1 MPHTGFEDRGRR
13 QPTTRFRKENYV
25 EAGGLSSSAC
35 ANCTLQWGFIGRAP
49 GLHSTDLLLLEPPL
63 RTIAS
68 PSARFGITLLLATA
82 CSPGTEQSGGAP
94 AEGGSTGSFVGP
106 GGGGAGQGGSPCE
119 GTTYAAEYKPLNLY
133 IMVDASSSM
142 AGSKWEAARAG
153 LETFLTDNT
162 ITDVDVAINFFPRP
176 AGGPPACDQMAYKEP
191 VVQFGPLPGN
201 GPAIL
206 AAMDARQPD
215 GFNSP
220 MFPALGG
227 AILKGI
233 DLTVQNPDE
242 VAAVLL
248 VTDGKPD
255 GPGTVC
261 AGQDPS
267 DPSVVAAL
275 AASGLAFSP
284 SVRTLVV
291 GLPGVDVA
299 IADQI
304 AAAGGS
310 EKAIVVG
317 TSDTAN
323 SFAAALKKAQGAA
336 VGCVFKLPTDLENGT
351 VDSGDVNVSLTP
363 GGGNATVVL
372 SNPDCSGGEGWAFDD
387 EADPKSIV
395 LCEGT
400 CAAVESDDAASVNIV
415 LGCPTAF

>member
-1 MPHTGFEDRGRR
+1 
-13 QPTTRFRKENYV
+13 
-25 EAGGLSSSAC
+25 
-35 ANCTLQWGFIGRAP
+35 
-49 GLHSTDLLLLEPPL
+49 
-63 RTIAS
+63 
-68 PSARFGITLLLATA
+68 
-82 CSPGTEQSGGAP
+82 
-94 AEGGSTGSFVGP
+94 
-106 GGGGAGQGGSPCE
+106 
-119 GTTYAAEYKPLNLY
+119 
-133 IMVDASSSM
+133 
-142 AGSKWEAARAG
+142 
-153 LETFLTDNT
+153 
-162 ITDVDVAINFFPRP
+162 VA
-176 AGGPPACDQMAYKEP
+176 
-191 VVQFGPLPGN
+191 FGPLPDN

-206 AAMDARQPD
+206 AAMDARSPD

-284 SVRTLVV
+284 SIRTLVV

-304 AAAGGS
+304 AEAGGS

-363 GGGNATVVL
+363 GGGNAEVVL
-372 SNPDCSGGEGWAFDD
+372 SNPDCNGGEGWAFDD
-387 EADPKSIV
+387 ESDPKSIV